1 MGSNGTV
8 VSRGTDIATAISR
21 NSKLVSEM
29 EAAKQPSILK
39 DAESDKERTS
49 SNGIPEGKL
58 IVTEEIQQGH
68 VTWKA
73 MKLFLA
79 SAAGDHPIMFF
90 LAFLF
95 GLLLCDLGIMS
106 QTYFLGYW
114 GSQYTERDPAEID
127 PFLYVVCFLSAQK
140 PRTQYLPSYLGS
152 YCLILSAV
160 IFAYTCSNLLYLR
173 GVVRASVTIHKRLV
187 NAILGTTFR
196 YAPPFF
202 LS

>member
-21 NSKLVSEM
+21 NFKLVSEM

-73 MKLFLA
+73 MKLFFA

-114 GSQYTERDPAEID
+114 GSQYTERDPAEIN
-127 PFLYVVCFLSAQK
+127 PFLYVVCFFIRSEATYPISSQLSWRLLPDSVRSYICIHVLQSTVS
-140 PRTQYLPSYLGS
+140 PRGRSSICHNPQATSQCDTWHDL
-152 YCLILSAV
+152 
-160 IFAYTCSNLLYLR
+160 
-173 GVVRASVTIHKRLV
+173 
-187 NAILGTTFR
+187 
-196 YAPPFF
+196 
-202 LS
+202 